1 MKPGHFT
8 QMYIHLIFAV
18 KYRDRVLNDNIRP
31 EIFSYIAGIIKSGNN
46 KSIITNGVSDHV
58 HILVGFTPTQ
68 KISDLVA
75 NIKMSSSRFINDK
88 KWLYGN
94 FQWQD
99 GYGAFTYGKSQLNT
113 IYNYIA
119 NQELHHR
126 KRTFKEEYIGFL
138 KKFGIEYNEK
148 YLFDFFE

>member
-18 KYRDRVLNDNIRP
+18 KYRDRVLNDKIRP
-31 EIFSYIAGIIKSGNN
+31 EIFSYIAGIIKGGNN
-46 KSIITNGVSDHV
+46 KPIVTNGVSDHV
-58 HILVGFTPTQ
+58 HILVGFSPTQ

-99 GYGAFTYGKSQLNT
+99 GYGAFTVSPSLINNVA
-113 IYNYIA
+113 NYIEH
-119 NQELHHR
+119 QHEHHD
-126 KRTFKEEYIGFL
+126 
-138 KKFGIEYNEK
+138 KKVFR
-148 YLFDFFE
+148 D